1 MTLGDALR
9 SDRSRNLDVLRVLL
23 AVSVIVSHAWPL
35 AQGPGTS
42 EPLEELTGR
51 SLGGWAVGLFFFL
64 SGLLI
69 AGSAERSGT
78 ARFWAAR
85 ARRILPGLSVAL
97 LVTLAIA
104 IASGAVVGFSE
115 MLVWYMRA
123 LSLVSIEH
131 RLPEAFAGNPL
142 PELVNGPLW
151 SLFYEVLAY
160 GICACFIRLF
170 GTRKAAVA
178 ALLIVSIAGALLH
191 DAIPGR
197 PGVFAP
203 LFAAF
208 SFGMAAY
215 VFREEISLNFRV
227 AVVVLCPAILLPW
240 QLAVGPV
247 GLIALIIMAQ
257 IPIVNLRG
265 DPSYGLYI
273 YGWPVSQAIVHLTP
287 GVSPVELAAL
297 TVLFTIPL
305 AYLSWHLVERPGL
318 RARRA
323 TV

>member
-1 MTLGDALR
+1 M
-9 SDRSRNLDVLRVLL
+9 
-23 AVSVIVSHAWPL
+23 
-35 AQGPGTS
+35 
-42 EPLEELTGR
+42 
-51 SLGGWAVGLFFFL
+51 
-64 SGLLI
+64 
-69 AGSAERSGT
+69 
-78 ARFWAAR
+78 
-85 ARRILPGLSVAL
+85 

-131 RLPEAFAGNPL
+131 RLPEAFADNPL

-151 SLFYEVLAY
+151 SLFYEVVAY
-160 GICACFIRLF
+160 GICACFIRVF

-178 ALLIVSIAGALLH
+178 ALLIVSISGALLH

-208 SFGMAAY
+208 SFGMAAH

-305 AYLSWHLVERPGL
+305 AYLSWHLIERPGL